1 MEDAESN
8 EDEKENENGDGN
20 EDKNDEEVPAEA
32 CVELPPAAVLVEEV
46 VVEVAAAVQ
55 PAAPVMEAP
64 VLEVVV
70 EVAATVQPAAPVMEA
85 PVMEAPVEAAGSG
98 ATYTLEQLTGGD
110 IPNGVDAA
118 AKELYLS
125 DAEFE
130 AVFKVDK
137 EAWAKLPKWK
147 RVQVGRREYVCC
159 WTDYPVN
166 ATHHHNWL
174 HILWHPAFITI
185 HSLTRLLTCSF
196 TCSLVVPYS
205 LCAGEE
211 VQRVILKCVR
221 LNHTKTS
228 LVPRNLCKIDL
239 GAPEAR

>member
-1 MEDAESN
+1 VGEQAVEDAESN

-46 VVEVAAAVQ
+46 VVEVAAA
-55 PAAPVMEAP
+55 
-64 VLEVVV
+64 
-70 EVAATVQPAAPVMEA
+70 VQPAAPVMEA